1 MGKLTKAVVALGVAA
16 GVCGTGALIVKLRRE
31 QAAFQEKLQETRILR
46 GHTESARQLI
56 GRGDLGGA
64 LLQLEKA
71 YAQLSR
77 AGADDAMGPTV
88 RTLLPLLSARASL
101 HLHTLQH
108 DGEVTAVRFSP
119 DGRLALTAS
128 GDRTARIWDVATG
141 TERLRLGGH
150 SAALAGAWFSA
161 SGDRVLTLTRDGQAR
176 LFRTRPEPG
185 GSPLTGVLA
194 DPGGQPLSHVA
205 FTPDSAR
212 VVTLAQGARA
222 ATLWDAVT
230 GQRLAVLGGHEAPIL
245 TTAVGAPAA
254 QSGARVVTVSPQNA
268 LLWDATRGTL
278 VAALR
283 GHTDHIKDA
292 VFSPDGQ
299 RVVTTSADTTARLW
313 DAATGKLVT
322 ILEGHTGTVYSAS
335 FTLAGGK
342 AIMTISADGSARLW
356 DKQTGQAM
364 FLPVGHPRYSQ
375 ILGISD
381 DGSRMVVSSES
392 EALELWDRILGNM
405 RAQLLPSARDVLAT
419 SFSPNGRRLATTLT
433 DGTTRLWDGR
443 SGQPLLVLRGHRD
456 RGLAVAIS
464 PDGRLVL
471 SGSADGSARLYQ
483 SRLVGSGPLAGWPQ
497 PLDGHPSEIA
507 AVAFGPDGKSLLST
521 SRNGS
526 ARLWKLPEG
535 ELVHSLEGHG
545 RSVDFA
551 SFLPA
556 GDGHGPALLTG
567 NPGGTAGNG
576 RFPADVRIWDAG
588 SGALTRTLGGQLE
601 LGRVL
606 ATTPDGGRIATAQP
620 DGRVQ
625 IYRPASGTAAPERI
639 AEMSGHAVEPALGA
653 FSPDGTLLATASSDG
668 RVEVW
673 QGGGGGRIAS
683 LKGHNGAVGAL
694 AFDVR
699 GRLLSGCADGTARLF
714 DPRSGSLIAQLPGH
728 HGEVRALFPDPTGAR
743 LLSVDTG
750 ERAWLWELPA
760 GGAAA
765 DGAGDRRLIGALS
778 KHGARD
784 YAAVAW
790 SPDGRRIATAG
801 DEIRLWDGRTAAQIA
816 SLDDS
821 GKLETFTALAWSP
834 DGGVLATG
842 SLTGQLKLWDVHL
855 ESRDPATVHEQLLR
869 IPAVSRSAAKP

>member
-1 MGKLTKAVVALGVAA
+1 MGKLTRVVVALGVAA
-16 GVCGTGALIVKLRRE
+16 GLFGTGAWIVKLRRE
-31 QAAFQEKLQETRILR
+31 QAAFQEKLAQARILR
-46 GHTESARQLI
+46 GHTEAARQLV

-64 LLQLEKA
+64 LLQLDQA
-71 YAQLSR
+71 YTQLAR
-77 AGADDAMGPTV
+77 AGADDTVGPTV
-88 RTLLPLLSARASL
+88 RTLLPLLTARASL
-101 HLHTLQH
+101 HLSTLQH

-128 GDRTARIWDVATG
+128 ADRTARLWDVATG

-150 SAALAGAWFSA
+150 SAALAGAWFS
-161 SGDRVLTLTRDGQAR
+161 SGGDRVLTLTRDGQAR
-176 LFRTRPEPG
+176 LFRTHPEPG
-185 GSPLTGVLA
+185 GSALTGVLA
-194 DPGGQPLSHVA
+194 DPGGQPISHVA
-205 FTPDSAR
+205 FTPDGAR
-212 VVTLAQGARA
+212 VVSLAQGARA
-222 ATLWDAVT
+222 ATLWDAAT

-245 TTAVGAPAA
+245 TTAVGTQAE
-254 QSGARVVTVSPQNA
+254 QGGARVVTVSPQSA

-283 GHTDHIKDA
+283 GHTGNIKDA
-292 VFSPDGQ
+292 VISPDGQ

-313 DAATGKLVT
+313 EAGTGKLVT
-322 ILEGHTGTVYSAS
+322 VLEGHTGTVYSAS

-419 SFSPNGRRLATTLT
+419 SFSPNGRRLATILT

-507 AVAFGPDGKSLLST
+507 AVAFSPDGKSLLST

-535 ELVHSLEGHG
+535 DLLHSLEGHG
-545 RSVDFA
+545 SAVELAR
-551 SFLPA
+551 FLPP
-556 GDGHGPALLTG
+556 GDGHGAALLTG
-567 NPGGTAGNG
+567 NPGGTSGNG
-576 RFPADVRIWDAG
+576 RFPADLRIWDAG
-588 SGALTRTLGGQLE
+588 SGALLRTLGGQLE
-601 LGRVL
+601 IGRVL
-606 ATTPDGGRIATAQP
+606 AVTLDGSRIATAQP

-625 IYRPASGTAAPERI
+625 IYKPAPGTAAPERT
-639 AEMSGHAVEPALGA
+639 AELSGHAVEPALGA

-673 QGGGGGRIAS
+673 QSSGGRVAS
-683 LKGHNGAVGAL
+683 LSGHKGAVGAL
-694 AFDVR
+694 AFDTR
-699 GRLLSGCADGTARLF
+699 GRLVTGCADGTARLF
-714 DPRSGSLIAQLPGH
+714 DPRSGSLLASLPGH
-728 HGEVRALFPDPTGAR
+728 HGEVRALFPDPTGER

-760 GGAAA
+760 GSGA
-765 DGAGDRRLIGALS
+765 GAEGDRRLIGALA

-784 YAAVAW
+784 YQSVAW

-801 DEIRLWDGRTAAQIA
+801 DEIRLWDGKTAAQIA

-834 DGGVLATG
+834 DGGVLVTG

-855 ESRDPATVHEQLLR
+855 ETRDPAVVHEQLLR
-869 IPAVSRSAAKP
+869 VPAVSRSAARP

>member
-1 MGKLTKAVVALGVAA
+1 MGKLTRVVVALGVAA
-16 GVCGTGALIVKLRRE
+16 GLAGTGAWIVKLRRE
-31 QAAFQEKLQETRILR
+31 QSAFQEKLQQARVLR
-46 GHTESARQLI
+46 GHTEAARQLI

-64 LLQLEKA
+64 LLQLDAA
-71 YAQLSR
+71 YAQLAR
-77 AGADDAMGPTV
+77 AGADEAMGPTV
-88 RTLLPLLSARASL
+88 RTLLPLLAARASL
-101 HLHTLQH
+101 HLYTLQH

-128 GDRTARIWDVATG
+128 ADRTARIWDVATG

-150 SAALAGAWFSA
+150 SAALAGAWFST
-161 SGDRVLTLTRDGQAR
+161 SGGRVLTLTRDGQAR
-176 LFRTRPEPG
+176 LFRTNPEPG
-185 GSPLTGVLA
+185 GSALTGVLT
-194 DPGGQPLSHVA
+194 DPGGQPIAHVA

-212 VVTLAQGARA
+212 VVTLAQGAHS
-222 ATLWDAVT
+222 ATLWDAGT

-245 TTAVGAPAA
+245 TSGVGAPAA
-254 QSGARVVTVSPQNA
+254 QGGARVVTVSPQAA

-313 DAATGKLVT
+313 EAATGKLVAV
-322 ILEGHTGTVYSAS
+322 LEGHTGTVYSAS

-392 EALELWDRILGNM
+392 EAMELWDRILGNM

-419 SFSPNGRRLATTLT
+419 SFSPNGRRLATALT
-433 DGTTRLWDGR
+433 DGTIRLWDGR

-471 SGSADGSARLYQ
+471 SGSADGSARVYQ

-507 AVAFGPDGKSLLST
+507 AVAFAPDGKSLLST

-535 ELVHSLEGHG
+535 ELVHSLDGHG
-545 RSVDFA
+545 RAVELA
-551 SFLPA
+551 SFLPP
-556 GDGHGPALLTG
+556 GDGHGAALLTG
-567 NPGGTAGNG
+567 NPGGVGGNG

-588 SGALTRTLGGQLE
+588 SGALLRTLGGQLE
-601 LGRVL
+601 IGRVL
-606 ATTPDGGRIATAQP
+606 AATPDGSRIATAQP

-625 IYRPASGTAAPERI
+625 IYKPAPGTAAPERI

-668 RVEVW
+668 RVEIW
-673 QGGGGGRIAS
+673 QAGGGRIAS

-694 AFDVR
+694 TFDAR

-714 DPRSGSLIAQLPGH
+714 DPRSGSLIASLPGH
-728 HGEVRALFPDPTGAR
+728 HGEVRALFPDPTGER
-743 LLSVDTG
+743 LLSIDTG

-760 GGAAA
+760 A
-765 DGAGDRRLIGALS
+765 DADGLGGAGDRRLIGALA

-784 YAAVAW
+784 YLAVAW

-821 GKLETFTALAWSP
+821 GKLESFTALAWSP
-834 DGGVLATG
+834 DGGILVTG

-855 ESRDPATVHEQLLR
+855 ESRDPAVVHEQLLR